1 MEKCVKQIKEN
12 RPKLSDS
19 SIRTYTNILKNIYR
33 DLQGDKEFDHHY
45 FIHEYK
51 KVLEHLESVKFNVR
65 KTILSALVALT
76 EGVVQ
81 NAYRT
86 QMIADAH
93 QYNAI
98 QKQNTMTDTQREN
111 WISWAEIED
120 HLEKLKKKTEYIWKE
135 AKPSREEVLLL
146 QKYIILAMYVLLP
159 PRRAMDFCKMK
170 VKGYDKSKDNFYEK
184 GHFYF
189 RQYKTAKFTGLQ
201 IEKVPKTVEMLLRK
215 WIPFHNEDLL
225 FSDYMG
231 NEITSSGMTKIL
243 NSVFGKSISVN
254 QLRHIYITEKS
265 APLMKQLEETA
276 AAMGHSTEQAKLY
289 VKKEE

>member
-98 QKQNTMTDTQREN
+98 QKQHTMTDTQREN